1 MVVAIKKSI
10 SQKICLLPILITLL
24 IGVNSCID
32 RPSFIS
38 ESELKVS
45 RDTVAFDTL
54 FTRQN
59 QTGTYPI
66 SVTKLIYIKNPED
79 QWVKADFEIAGGGE
93 SSFSMN
99 IDGLSGPKIEQ
110 LEIAPKDSVF
120 VFIQCR
126 LEANNETK
134 PAIIM
139 DSLITRVSTGTSK
152 VILTAWGWDA
162 HYLKDSVIH
171 NSLTLSDKTKPYVF
185 IGNIVVAPNSTLTVN
200 PGVRLY
206 ASAYTGI
213 YVFGNTIWQGNA
225 QERIIIR
232 GDKPLTW
239 TDKLPSQ
246 WGGIYFAPGATGSF
260 EYADI
265 TNASI
270 GIRADSTALGNA
282 PCVSLKQCKIQYCGQ
297 ACLLGFGGAIEAE
310 NCLFADAGSYTFL
323 GYHGGWYRFNH
334 CTFSDFSYFSNR
346 QDGHWGI
353 TNTMRDGLGKLLSSN
368 DLTLKIENSIIWG
381 YQKDEISTDKVDQSA
396 WSTDFSYSN
405 LKSLNSD
412 NLLGGDNVTFNLDPV
427 FNDYNEGDYT
437 LDSTSTLL
445 KKSNINTTLSVDLLG
460 NTRNIPGDLGAY
472 EYK

>member
-1 MVVAIKKSI
+1 MVFKVKQNI
-10 SQKICLLPILITLL
+10 SLNMRLLLVLFFLL
-24 IGVNSCID
+24 IVIISCID
-32 RPSFIS
+32 RPSYVS
-38 ESELKVS
+38 ESQLKIS

-54 FTRQN
+54 FTRQS

-79 QWVKADFEIAGGGE
+79 RWVKADFEIAGGVE
-93 SSFSMN
+93 SSFNMN
-99 IDGLSGPKIEQ
+99 IDGLSGPKIDQ

-126 LEANNETK
+126 LEANNLTQ
-134 PAIIM
+134 PAIVM
-139 DSLITRVSTGTSK
+139 DSLIARVGTGTSK

-162 HYLKDSVIH
+162 HYLKDSVIQ
-171 NSLTLSDKTKPYVF
+171 NTLTLSDKTKPYVF
-185 IGNIVVAPNSTLTVN
+185 IGNIVIAPNSILKVN
-200 PGVRLY
+200 SGVKLY

-213 YVFGNTIWQGNA
+213 YVFGNTNWQGSA
-225 QERIIIR
+225 QERISIR
-232 GDKPLTW
+232 GDKPVAW

-246 WGGIYFAPGATGSF
+246 WGGIYFAPGATGNF

-282 PCVSLKQCKIQYCGQ
+282 PCVSLKQCKIQFCGQ

-323 GYHGGWYRFNH
+323 GYHGGWYKFNH

-381 YQKDEISTDKVDQSA
+381 YQKDEVSTDKVDQSA
-396 WSTDFSYSN
+396 WNTNFSYSN

-412 NLLGGDNVTFNLDPV
+412 NLLSGDNITFNIDPT
-427 FNDYNEGDYT
+427 FTDYYEGDYT
-437 LDSTSTLL
+437 LDSSSTLL
-445 KKSNINTTLSVDLLG
+445 KNSNINSTLPVDILG
-460 NTRNIPGDLGAY
+460 NPRTIPGDLGAY
-472 EYK
+472 QR

>member
-1 MVVAIKKSI
+1 MVFKVKQNI
-10 SQKICLLPILITLL
+10 SLNMRLLLVLFFLL
-24 IGVNSCID
+24 IGISSCID
-32 RPSFIS
+32 RPSYVS
-38 ESELKVS
+38 ESQLRIS

-54 FTRQN
+54 FTRQS

-79 QWVKADFEIAGGGE
+79 LWVKADFEIAGGVE
-93 SSFSMN
+93 SSFNMN

-126 LEANNETK
+126 LEANNLTQ
-134 PAIIM
+134 PAIVM
-139 DSLITRVSTGTSK
+139 DSLIARVGTGTSK

-162 HYLKDSVIH
+162 HYLKDAVIQ
-171 NSLTLSDKTKPYVF
+171 NTLTLSDKTKPYVF
-185 IGNIVVAPNSTLTVN
+185 IGNIVVAPNSTLKINSGVN
-200 PGVRLY
+200 LY

-213 YVFGNTIWQGNA
+213 YVFGNTNWQGSA
-225 QERIIIR
+225 QERISIR
-232 GDKPLTW
+232 GDKPVAW

-246 WGGIYFAPGATGSF
+246 WGGIYFAPGATGNF

-282 PCVSLKQCKIQYCGQ
+282 PCVSLKQCKIQFCGQ

-323 GYHGGWYRFNH
+323 GYHGGWYKFNH

-346 QDGHWGI
+346 QEGHWGI

-381 YQKDEISTDKVDQSA
+381 YQKDEVSTDKVDQSA
-396 WSTDFSYSN
+396 WNTNFSYSN

-412 NLLGGDNVTFNLDPV
+412 NLLSGDNITFNIDPI
-427 FNDYNEGDYT
+427 FTDYYEGDYT
-437 LDSTSTLL
+437 LDSSSTLL
-445 KKSNINTTLSVDLLG
+445 NKSNINSTLPIDILG
-460 NTRNIPGDLGAY
+460 NPRTIPGDLGAY